1 MVEKTVQPRKQRKRQ
16 YETPKHLMRKQVSA
30 HLGPNYLHHKENKY
44 WYLPRSIPIRKGDT
58 VKILRGANKGHSG
71 KVAKVDLKKGKITV
85 EGATLA
91 KADGKQIP
99 KWINASNVCITKLD
113 RSDKRRNKKLKQ
125 LLEEGDEE

>member
-16 YETPKHLMRKQVSA
+16 YQAAKHQMKRQVSA

-58 VKILRGANKGHSG
+58 VKILRGASKGHSG
-71 KVAKVDLKKGKITV
+71 KVAEVDLKKGKVTV
-85 EGATLA
+85 EGATIA

>member
-1 MVEKTVQPRKQRKRQ
+1 MVEKSVQPRKQRKRQ
-16 YETPKHLMRKQVSA
+16 HQCEKHQKRKLVSA

-58 VKILRGANKGHSG
+58 VKILRGSNKGHSG
-71 KVAKVDLKKGKITV
+71 KVAKVDLKKGMITV

-125 LLEEGDEE
+125 LLEEEEEE

>member
-1 MVEKTVQPRKQRKRQ
+1 MVEKSVQPRKQRKRQ
-16 YETPKHLMRKQVSA
+16 YEAGKHQMKKQVSA

-58 VKILRGANKGHSG
+58 VKILRGANKGLSG
-71 KVAKVDLKKGKITV
+71 KVAEVDLKKGKITV

>member
-1 MVEKTVQPRKQRKRQ
+1 MKR
-16 YETPKHLMRKQVSA
+16 QVSA

-58 VKILRGANKGHSG
+58 VKILRGASKGHSG
-71 KVAKVDLKKGKITV
+71 KVAEVDLKKGKVTV
-85 EGATLA
+85 EGATIA